1 MNIIFCVLFIF
12 SAALLLFRNPE
23 AFLPTLL
30 DGATDSAVLCVALL
44 SSYAVWLGVMRL
56 WEDSGV
62 TRGVSKL
69 LKPLSK
75 RLFLTDD
82 EETLG
87 AIGMNL
93 SANLLGVGGVA
104 TPYGIKAA
112 NLLDQSKYP
121 EYSSAMLFVLNASS
135 LQILPVTIVT
145 LRTATGSAS
154 PANIILPT
162 LLTTAFSTLLSV
174 ALTKLFVRPD
184 GVKPRTKKSRL
195 KLKTQGAGS
204 R

>member
-1 MNIIFCVLFIF
+1 MNVIFCFLFIL
-12 SAALLLFRNPE
+12 SAAFLFHEPTALLS
-23 AFLPTLL
+23 ALL
-30 DGATDSAVLCVALL
+30 DGATDGAALCVALL
-44 SSYAVWLGVMRL
+44 ASYAVWSGVTQL
-56 WEDSGV
+56 WEDSGL

-75 RLFLTDD
+75 RLFLVDD

-87 AIGMNL
+87 AIGLNL

-112 NLLDQSKYP
+112 NLLDKSNRP
-121 EYSSAMLFVLNASS
+121 EYASAMLFVLNASS
-135 LQILPVTIVT
+135 LQLLPVSVVT
-145 LRTATGSAS
+145 LRLATGSAS
-154 PANIILPT
+154 PADIILPT

-174 ALTKLFVRPD
+174 ALVKLFVRPD
-184 GVKPRTKKSRL
+184 GEKSRAKKPRL